1 MAESEN
7 PQIHHKRRSLQLS
20 AYGQHLLGL
29 HRNNTSSPIASYG
42 RRWYNPE
49 RRGSI
54 SPAPE
59 IVLHWVEADALSGG
73 QHQAERFTVV
83 SYNILGDRNASNQGD
98 LYRNVPQIT

>member
-1 MAESEN
+1 MSCCGIAGS
-7 PQIHHKRRSLQLS
+7 SWLS
-20 AYGQHLLGL
+20 PTTPKFITNVAACSFRPMDNISSMGL

-73 QHQAERFTVV
+73 QHQGVNEVD
-83 SYNILGDRNASNQGD
+83 GDIKGS
-98 LYRNVPQIT
+98 